1 MRHALCPTFKL
12 TGLVLCLLASVSVFS
27 ESLRSYPLPPGDAL
41 SLQVWGEPDLFQEV
55 LIAPDGTF
63 SFPLIGSVAAAG
75 RNADEI
81 EDEMVQRLD
90 KFVSD
95 ANVTLS
101 VVKTSGNVIYVLGQV
116 TRPGQFLMPG
126 HFNVTQALSVAGGM
140 TPFASVNDIRIL
152 RDRGGEKTTFVFR
165 YSDIEKGLFLEQN
178 IDLVSGD
185 VVIVP

>member
-1 MRHALCPTFKL
+1 MRLVSHHLPEII
-12 TGLVLCLLASVSVFS
+12 GLLLGLLISYEACSS
-27 ESLRSYPLPPGDAL
+27 SLRSYPLQSGDAL
-41 SLQVWGEPDLFQEV
+41 RIHVWGEAELDQEV

-63 SFPLIGSVAAAG
+63 SIPLVGGVAAAG
-75 RNADEI
+75 RNADDVEDEI
-81 EDEMVQRLD
+81 EQRLG

-101 VVKTSGNVIYVLGQV
+101 VVNTRGNVIYVLGQV
-116 TRPGQFLMPG
+116 ARPGQFPMPG

-140 TPFASVNDIRIL
+140 TPFASENDIRIL
-152 RDRGGEKTTFVFR
+152 RDKEGKKTIFEFR
-165 YSDIEKGLFLEQN
+165 YSDVAKGQRLDQN